1 MGDAMITIQVKRF
14 LELIKIETRVD
25 ILVDM
30 LGRDEFVSMETILR
44 IIGTEKAIEVADRI
58 HRKDKEMS
66 FEETPEDKEVVNYE
80 SSN

>member
-1 MGDAMITIQVKRF
+1 MDDAMITIQAERF

-30 LGRDEFVSMETILR
+30 IERDEFVSKEEILR

-58 HRKDKEMS
+58 RRKDKEMS
-66 FEETPEDKEVVNYE
+66 FEEMLGD
-80 SSN
+80 

>member
-1 MGDAMITIQVKRF
+1 MYDAMITIQVKRF

-30 LGRDEFVSMETILR
+30 IERDEFVSKEEILR

-58 HRKDKEMS
+58 RRKDKEMY
-66 FEETPEDKEVVNYE
+66 FEEMLED
-80 SSN
+80 

>member
-1 MGDAMITIQVKRF
+1 MMDDSRITITTERF
-14 LELIKIETRVD
+14 SELIKIETRVD

-30 LGRDEFVSMETILR
+30 LGRDEFVSKETILR

-66 FEETPEDKEVVNYE
+66 FDEMLED
-80 SSN
+80 

>member
-1 MGDAMITIQVKRF
+1 MDDAMITIQVERF

-30 LGRDEFVSMETILR
+30 IERDEFVSKEEILR

-66 FEETPEDKEVVNYE
+66 FEEMLGDQEVAHEN
-80 SSN
+80 NN

>member
-1 MGDAMITIQVKRF
+1 MYDAMITIQVKRF

-30 LGRDEFVSMETILR
+30 IERDEFVSKEEILR

-66 FEETPEDKEVVNYE
+66 FEEMLGD
-80 SSN
+80 

>member
-1 MGDAMITIQVKRF
+1 MDDAMITIQVERF

-30 LGRDEFVSMETILR
+30 IERDEFVSKEEILR

-66 FEETPEDKEVVNYE
+66 FEEMLGD
-80 SSN
+80 